1 MISCLNWNAR
11 ERWTFVIE
19 GEKNRTGKKWEK
31 EKKRK
36 EIILV
41 LTGNIFVNGIK
52 LKSQSNTKG
61 TEHGIDRY
69 AGITPHGN
77 PQKVFLSPFYK

>member
-1 MISCLNWNAR
+1 MPENAEPLSLR
-11 ERWTFVIE
+11 EKKIE
-19 GEKNRTGKKWEK
+19 QEKSGKRK
-31 EKKRK
+31 KKRK